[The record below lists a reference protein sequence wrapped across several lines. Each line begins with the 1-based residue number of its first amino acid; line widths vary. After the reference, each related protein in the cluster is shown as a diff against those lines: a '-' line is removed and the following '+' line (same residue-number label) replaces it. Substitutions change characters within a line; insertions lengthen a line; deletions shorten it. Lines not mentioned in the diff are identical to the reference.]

1 MMHYRAGCE
10 SSLVRLAP
18 ILPGRRRTVVVLST
32 VLGPELCLQNR
43 LLLLVM
49 LLLLLLLLL
58 ELDLLLAQL
67 LFPDLLARGG
77 WGVAPLVVGA
87 DGSVAPGRETVAGIP
102 RIARVAWVASGRWC
116 GRRVPRDVRTR
127 SLRRRGLRG
136 PRIRGILGLQR
147 RLHPMGRVDVPYV
160 AEGHRIVAARRRRRV
175 DPRRL
180 LRSGAAG
187 RWGFRRLCVLCG
199 PGRLRGWL
207 RGLGLL

>member
-67 LFPDLLARGG
+67 LFPDLLA
-77 WGVAPLVVGA
+77 
-87 DGSVAPGRETVAGIP
+87 
-102 RIARVAWVASGRWC
+102 
-116 GRRVPRDVRTR
+116 
-127 SLRRRGLRG
+127 
-136 PRIRGILGLQR
+136 
-147 RLHPMGRVDVPYV
+147 
-160 AEGHRIVAARRRRRV
+160 
-175 DPRRL
+175 
-180 LRSGAAG
+180 
-187 RWGFRRLCVLCG
+187 
-199 PGRLRGWL
+199 
-207 RGLGLL
+207 